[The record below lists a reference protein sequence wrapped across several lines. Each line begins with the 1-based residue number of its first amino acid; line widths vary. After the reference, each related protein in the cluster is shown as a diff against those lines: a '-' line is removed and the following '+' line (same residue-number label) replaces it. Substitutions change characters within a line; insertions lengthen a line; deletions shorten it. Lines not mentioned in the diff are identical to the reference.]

1 MNQNIRKVAGK
12 GLKVSHKILC
22 LLLACTLLIQTGCQ
36 TTHVLQTVEREEQKT
51 DEHKHLD
58 LKPGQLVRLTY
69 QKGTSTKTLIG
80 RIKSATSD
88 AIVVTYNPG
97 FRNKEVSVS
106 FEHIKKIELIKKEPS
121 IVKSFLLSTTI
132 SAIVFSI
139 LTLISYGQLVSE

>member
-1 MNQNIRKVAGK
+1 MRNKVTHSFE
-12 GLKVSHKILC
+12 VSRKILC
-22 LLLACTLLIQTGCQ
+22 ILLTGVLLLQTGCT

-69 QKGTSTKTLIG
+69 QKGASTKTLIG

-97 FRNKEVSVS
+97 FRDKEVSVS